1 MGTILKKFP
10 DIKNDYQT
18 ALKIQDKEGKNQAL
32 EEVNDKLIQG
42 LCIIYAEHYPE
53 ETRIN
58 GKKMNDKEDQLN
70 QGFERLLVSRDNTA
84 YQLEKKQIFSNSPD
98 TKIKLN
104 RESDMIDLSKSP
116 YKEIIDSYQKE
127 FQEA

>member
-1 MGTILKKFP
+1 LHRFP

-18 ALKIQDKEGKNQAL
+18 ALKIQDEEEKKQAL
-32 EEVNDKLIQG
+32 EQANNKLIQG

-53 ETRIN
+53 ETQIN
-58 GKKMNDKEDQLN
+58 GKKIDDKEDQLN
-70 QGFERLLVSRDNTA
+70 EGFERLLVSRDNTA
-84 YQLEKKQIFSNSPD
+84 YQLEENQIFSNSPD

-104 RESDMIDLSKSP
+104 SESNMIDLSKSP
-116 YKEIIDSYQKE
+116 YKEIIDSYKKE